1 MLNLELDNDSNSSPE
16 VQSQNYVEV
25 DDIENVYDEDTACQY
40 LCCLDVNIA
49 HQPEDVRESKVKDR
63 YRHCKGPSRTIQTS
77 WYQLYPWISVCTSR
91 YKIYCVT
98 CQSDKC

>member
-25 DDIENVYDEDTACQY
+25 DDIENVYDEDTACQC

-49 HQPEDVRESKVKDR
+49 HQPEDVRESKVKDNIGTAR
-63 YRHCKGPSRTIQTS
+63 APQEQFKQAGTN
-77 WYQLYPWISVCTSR
+77 WISVCTSR
-91 YKIYCVT
+91 YKIFCVT